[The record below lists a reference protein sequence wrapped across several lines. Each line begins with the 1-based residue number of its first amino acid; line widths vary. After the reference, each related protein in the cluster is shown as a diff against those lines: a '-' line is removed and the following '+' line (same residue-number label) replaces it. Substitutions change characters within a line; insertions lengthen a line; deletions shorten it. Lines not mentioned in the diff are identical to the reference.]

1 MSDVGRGRCRVDRDY
16 DFFNANPVVSGCTR
30 ELIADIRQLS
40 GNLHTSHH
48 LETTIESS
56 YNNPYQFSPYY
67 LISDYV
73 SNT

>member
-1 MSDVGRGRCRVDRDY
+1 MRVGRDY

-48 LETTIESS
+48 LETTNRLL
-56 YNNPYQFSPYY
+56 YNIPYQLTPYSY
-67 LISDYV
+67 GSYFI
-73 SNT
+73 